1 MEAGGFSR
9 SNFHPAGGS
18 RSEIHIRGGPVS
30 RNVLRIFVLILPVK
44 VLLDGQPAMEQS
56 LAPSFGKVEQGVSVL
71 RGEVRNLSESSID
84 LAVTLSSVPGG
95 WTMRAAVDSD
105 GTFELADVPRG
116 TYLLMLVHAPDQSLL
131 EQMVHL
137 QNTEERIVLDLSP
150 GTRQAPAATVS
161 ADHLRRPLST
171 KAAKLLRQAQS
182 YAAAGDHGR
191 AIEEL
196 NRALKEPSAIP
207 YAHAMLGV
215 EYLKTARA
223 AAAIEHL
230 EPAAQMLPHDASI
243 QSNLAY
249 ALFLTGDLDRAERE
263 VRRALEL
270 DSTNK
275 GAQLVLGYIVKAR
288 R

>member
-1 MEAGGFSR
+1 M
-9 SNFHPAGGS
+9 
-18 RSEIHIRGGPVS
+18 S
-30 RNVLRIFVLILPVK
+30 RNILKIFLLALPAA

-56 LAPSFGKVEQGVSVL
+56 LAPSFGTVEQGVFVL

-95 WTMRAAVDSD
+95 WTLRAAVDSD

-116 TYLLMLVHAPDQSLL
+116 TYSLKLVHGHDQIVL
-131 EQMVHL
+131 EQMIHV
-137 QNTEERIVLDLSP
+137 QNTEERIILDLSRLDLSP
-150 GTRQAPAATVS
+150 GTRQAPAATIS
-161 ADHLRRPLST
+161 ADQLRRPLSS
-171 KAAKLLRQAQS
+171 KAAKTLRQAQS
-182 YAAAGDHGR
+182 FGSSGDHGR

-215 EYLKTARA
+215 EYLKTAQIGP
-223 AAAIEHL
+223 AIEQL
-230 EPAAQMLPHDASI
+230 ELASQMLPHDASVH
-243 QSNLAY
+243 SNFAY

-270 DSTNK
+270 DSGNK
-275 GAQLVLGYIVKAR
+275 GAHLVLGYIVSAR

>member
-1 MEAGGFSR
+1 
-9 SNFHPAGGS
+9 
-18 RSEIHIRGGPVS
+18 VS
-30 RNVLRIFVLILPVK
+30 RNILKIFVLALPVG

-56 LAPSFGKVEQGVSVL
+56 LAPSFGRGGPGVSVL
-71 RGEVRNLSESSID
+71 RGELRNLSESPMD
-84 LAVTLSSVPGG
+84 LAVTLSGMPGAPAL
-95 WTMRAAVDSD
+95 RAAVDGD
-105 GTFELADVPRG
+105 GTFELVDVPHG
-116 TYLLMLVHAPDQSLL
+116 TYLLKLVHGRDQSLL
-131 EQMVHL
+131 EQMIHV
-137 QNTEERIVLDLSP
+137 QNTEERIILDLRSGLDLSP

-161 ADHLRRPLST
+161 ADQLRRPLST

-182 YAAAGDHGR
+182 YGSGGDHDR

-215 EYLKTARA
+215 EYLKTAQVGP
-223 AAAIEHL
+223 AIEQL
-230 EPAAQMLPHDASI
+230 ELASQMLSHDASI
-243 QSNLAY
+243 HSNFAY

-270 DSTNK
+270 DSGNK
-275 GAQLVLGYIVKAR
+275 GAQLVLGYIINAR